1 MAAKSLP
8 LTTSTQ
14 LHNILA
20 RPHLEYCP
28 TALDPAAATLSNK
41 LEIENR
47 TMRCIPWPN
56 DKVRTPFGRTQLRIA
71 KLTYQILS
79 CNTPSNLANT
89 VIENRDVGRQS
100 GRNVDKLHIP
110 NPQANWLKH
119 SFRYKLPLYRIPF
132 SNLSEMLQPSI
143 ALLLDI
149 KMTCGPANAHLTHNS
164 YTTYFIFKYIAHLL
178 YCINHLLSSILFL
191 SLPV

>member
-1 MAAKSLP
+1 MHFK
-8 LTTSTQ
+8 
-14 LHNILA
+14 
-20 RPHLEYCP
+20 
-28 TALDPAAATLSNK
+28 
-41 LEIENR
+41 
-47 TMRCIPWPN
+47 PWPN
-56 DKVRTPFGRTQLRIA
+56 DKVRTPFGRRQLRIA
-71 KLTYQILS
+71 KLGTARSSLV
-79 CNTPSNLANT
+79 TPRQHLANT
-89 VIENRDVGRQS
+89 FIENRDVGRQS
-100 GRNVDKLHIP
+100 GLNVDKLHIP

>member
-47 TMRCIPWPN
+47 TMRCILNPGPTTRSEPLLEEHSYELLN
-56 DKVRTPFGRTQLRIA
+56 LPTRSSLVTPRQH
-71 KLTYQILS
+71 
-79 CNTPSNLANT
+79 LANT
-89 VIENRDVGRQS
+89 FIENRDVGRQS
-100 GRNVDKLHIP
+100 GLNVDKLHIP

-119 SFRYKLPLYRIPF
+119 SFRYKPPLYRIPF

-164 YTTYFIFKYIAHLL
+164 YTTYFIFKYIAHLI
-178 YCINHLLSSILFL
+178 YCINHL
-191 SLPV
+191 